1 MLTGTLPK
9 PSEKRLCLFVRNEPF
24 RLVLAGLL
32 GEWRYSLQENPA
44 AADLLLAEDG
54 APAPED
60 GAPVLWLARSCH
72 EGRDRLALPL
82 SLEELW
88 AELESRFHT
97 TPRSH
102 IRINPDLPADLE
114 VRNMKDE
121 VRIVSLSEMG
131 GRFDF
136 NRELAPGEEL
146 VLGLTIAR
154 RRLKL
159 SGRVIY
165 VVPRGDLDRSGKAQ
179 TGVIFDHSDKSL
191 RKVLHDFVIQTYL
204 ERVRAGMDAPIF
216 MEGLSHFDVPPT
228 ILREIG
234 FPATLF

>member
-1 MLTGTLPK
+1 MLIGTLPRS
-9 PSEKRLCLFVRNEPF
+9 PEKRLCLFVPNEPF

-88 AELESRFHT
+88 AELESRLHT

-114 VRNMKDE
+114 VRNIKDE

-146 VLGLTIAR
+146 VLDLSIAR
-154 RRLKL
+154 HRLKL
-159 SGRVIY
+159 SCRVIY
-165 VVPRGDLDRSGKAQ
+165 VVARGDLEGSGKAQ
-179 TGVIFDHSDKSL
+179 IGVIFDYRDKSL
-191 RKVLHDFVIQTYL
+191 RKVLHDFIIRSYL
-204 ERVRAGMDAPIF
+204 ERVQAGMAVNIF
-216 MEGLSHFDVPPT
+216 REGLSRFDVPPA